1 MARTRP
7 KSRSRGTSDGTKE
20 ELGGREEELGGTKEE
35 LGGREGGGEGQR
47 VMESVVES
55 ERVIE
60 RDRGMEGELVRGLRV
75 TIGVHLRESVRK
87 K

>member
-35 LGGREGGGEGQR
+35 LGGREGGGEG
-47 VMESVVES
+47 
-55 ERVIE
+55 ERVVE
-60 RDRGMEGELVRGLRV
+60 RDRG
-75 TIGVHLRESVRK
+75 
-87 K
+87 